1 MAHLKKKPE
10 MHIGRHRFT
19 SYPCTQVGTN
29 RQAFSFLLSLYDAK
43 MQQPLSTYVLHIEI
57 ERGRSY
63 EKCLNILVL
72 KQAFLMLQ
80 TSEGRGFESR
90 HRILDG
96 HFTQIFVVKIVLL
109 EKDEYKRKRGRGWPI
124 FLKKNIA
131 LKTYSSV
138 STSAAS

>member
-1 MAHLKKKPE
+1 
-10 MHIGRHRFT
+10 
-19 SYPCTQVGTN
+19 
-29 RQAFSFLLSLYDAK
+29 

-63 EKCLNILVL
+63 EKYLNILVL

-124 FLKKNIA
+124 F
-131 LKTYSSV
+131 
-138 STSAAS
+138 